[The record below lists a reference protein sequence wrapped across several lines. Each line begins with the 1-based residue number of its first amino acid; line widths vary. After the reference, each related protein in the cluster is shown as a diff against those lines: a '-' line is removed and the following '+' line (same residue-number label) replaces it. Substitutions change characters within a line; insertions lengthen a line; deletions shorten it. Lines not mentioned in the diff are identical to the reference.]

1 MAAPAL
7 ACFGRLELAVR
18 RFDRWGCVVSTGP
31 RSPETRAED
40 AALASLK
47 GGKTK

>member
-1 MAAPAL
+1 MVSPAL
-7 ACFGRLELAVR
+7 GRRELAER

>member
-1 MAAPAL
+1 MADVDPRVGAERPV
-7 ACFGRLELAVR
+7 CRS
-18 RFDRWGCVVSTGP
+18 DRWGCVVSTGP